1 MLLKKLSTIIFLFFV
16 INGYT
21 QNNFQFSPQ
30 NPKAGDVIT
39 ITYIPAGDLADIQQ
53 PIEAIAYSI
62 GSKGRAADDII
73 LNKNGRA
80 YIGTI
85 KTDTSQNFIFI
96 GFSSDKKVDN
106 NFNNG
111 YWIQLY
117 EGDKLKKGSNV
128 SLSQFYQG
136 MGGQV
141 SVDANND
148 KALQILEKEFLLYPE
163 NKKAYLASYIRL
175 YGVVNKAEAPAL
187 IQKEIENVLKTGL
200 KEEADYTLV
209 ENLYNLAKLPEQAK
223 LITSLKKQKFPNG
236 RWAIGETIQ
245 KFNLEKDI
253 TAKEQMLKD
262 ITQKIKTDE
271 NWKYLESSLPFFQS
285 AIPSAYLA
293 NKDYIGFKNAAA
305 NIKDQARVASLYNN
319 AAWEMQKDNDN
330 LKLAEELSAR
340 SLVISKNEW
349 KNPSAD
355 KPGYLSKKQWDKSRE
370 ITYAT
375 YADTYAMVLYRMG
388 EYKKGLT
395 YARENLKFDKGMA
408 TSSNNTYALLAE
420 KTVPVKQYKKELE
433 QFVKDGKSTPEIKDI
448 LKRVYTKQQKSDA
461 GFDNYIATLEKEN
474 YLQMLAELRKSM
486 INEAAPSFALYDL
499 NKNKVD
505 IADLKNKIVVVDFWA
520 TWCGPCKASFPAM
533 QKMVNKFK
541 DNPDV
546 KFVFVDTW
554 EKGENKQKDASDFI
568 AAHKYTFHV
577 LQDNDDKVVEQF
589 KVNGIPT
596 KFIIDKNGIIRFKAI
611 GYEGD
616 DKLVNELT
624 AMLELVQKS

>member
-349 KNPSAD
+349 KNPLAD
-355 KPGYLSKKQWDKSRE
+355 KPGYLSKTQWDKSRE

>member
-1 MLLKKLSTIIFLFFV
+1 
-16 INGYT
+16 
-21 QNNFQFSPQ
+21 
-30 NPKAGDVIT
+30 
-39 ITYIPAGDLADIQQ
+39 
-53 PIEAIAYSI
+53 
-62 GSKGRAADDII
+62 
-73 LNKNGRA
+73 
-80 YIGTI
+80 
-85 KTDTSQNFIFI
+85 
-96 GFSSDKKVDN
+96 VDN

-349 KNPSAD
+349 KNPLAD